1 MSLRNYRKIINTRV
15 LTEEQSDYLLDQI
28 LFAADTP
35 TGTLYSE
42 ISRLKQ
48 DVKDLP
54 PELQNLTNQVIQEK
68 HDRRFK
74 ITSERHLPILNYY

>member
-28 LFAADTP
+28 LFASNTT

-42 ISRLKQ
+42 IARLNK
-48 DVKDLP
+48 DMKDLP
-54 PELQNLTNQVIQEK
+54 PELKILTNEVIQEK
-68 HDRRFK
+68 HDRRLK
-74 ITSERHLPILNYY
+74 LTSERHLPILNYY